1 MSRKV
6 IQICIFKDFLIFS
19 LLSHCFTSTCFFFFF
34 TFLQRVQE
42 LPLPLWAATV
52 SINASLGYQ
61 VISASVFT
69 LVHVE
74 IHMYAHGSWAGKMC
88 GFYFHFHILYITCED
103 ALPSPTD
110 NLNASDFIA
119 SVWIIY
125 SCSRAVIPHNKKEV
139 DSLLLF
145 EHAGWQHWRRTEG
158 QRAAWNG
165 SSPLTMSKKR

>member
-34 TFLQRVQE
+34 NFSPESPRASPPSVGGNCVNQR
-42 LPLPLWAATV
+42 LTWISSDF
-52 SINASLGYQ
+52 SIRLH
-61 VISASVFT
+61 ISTRWNNV
-69 LVHVE
+69 
-74 IHMYAHGSWAGKMC
+74 HGSWAGKMC

-110 NLNASDFIA
+110 NLNASDFIT

-165 SSPLTMSKKR
+165 SSPLTMSKKG